1 MMLLSRYFEAFR
13 KRRAIRSYARRL
25 PRLLAKDYGYSQTYT
40 PQQVR
45 KTIARSA

>member
-1 MMLLSRYFEAFR
+1 MGLFSKYFDWVR

-25 PRLLAKDYGYSQTYT
+25 PRLLAKDYGASKTYT

-45 KTIARSA
+45 KTI